1 VIKLDEEIP
10 LKPEL
15 EDAPLTLYAVLKE
28 EIAVYD
34 MPPKVVVELVED
46 TPTIELIDRT
56 EEVVK
61 ELLWTTIEFV
71 GRANEDEA
79 ITVLVCVP
87 LKPDKIA
94 IVDAIDIVLL
104 WVEGELLCA
113 TPELEAATPLDD
125 DDE

>member
-1 VIKLDEEIP
+1 MIKLDEEIP

-61 ELLWTTIEFV
+61 ELL
-71 GRANEDEA
+71 
-79 ITVLVCVP
+79 
-87 LKPDKIA
+87 
-94 IVDAIDIVLL
+94 
-104 WVEGELLCA
+104 
-113 TPELEAATPLDD
+113 
-125 DDE
+125 